1 MNDNIPAIRNALYPQ
16 LQNIKFSTFLF
27 NITPED
33 EIILNRFVG
42 TTIRGGLGYSF
53 KKVVC
58 IFKDKTKCSDCI
70 LSNECSYSILFES
83 KLQNSTATLKTS
95 NIPRPYII
103 DIANNHKKTVY
114 NKNEYLPLQLTL
126 IGNAIKYLPY
136 FFLSLQTL
144 GQTGFG
150 YQRKNFTI
158 ESILQKYPEQK
169 ELYKIEDNFLIRPDI
184 GVFREHWDK
193 PANEITI
200 KFITPTRIKHNGKLI
215 SIIEFHHLIR
225 SLVHRITFLA
235 EHWCDTKLEYDW
247 NDLIEKSESITIE
260 KCNTRWVELERYSTR
275 QKTTMKLG
283 GIVGEITY
291 KGNLENFYP
300 LITLGSHLH
309 TGKNTTFGLGKYE
322 IVWENGTRNS

>member
-1 MNDNIPAIRNALYPQ
+1 MYANIPNINNPLYSQ
-16 LQNIKFSTFLF
+16 LQNIKFSAFLF
-27 NITPED
+27 NIKPEE

-58 IFKDKTKCSDCI
+58 IFKDKTKCSDCV
-70 LSNECSYSILFES
+70 LSDNCSYSILFES
-83 KLQNSTATLKTS
+83 RLQNSSATLKAS
-95 NIPRPYII
+95 DIPRPYII
-103 DIANNHKKTVY
+103 DITNNRKKTVY

-158 ESILQKYPEQK
+158 ESIFQKYPEEK
-169 ELYKIEDNFLIRPDI
+169 ELYNTEDNFLTRPDI
-184 GVFREHWDK
+184 GVLTEYRNE
-193 PANEITI
+193 PSNEITV

-215 SIIEFHHLIR
+215 SVIEFHHLIR

-235 EHWCDTKLEYDW
+235 EHWCDTKLEDDW
-247 NDLIEKSESITIE
+247 KDLIKKAESITIE
-260 KCNTRWVELERYSTR
+260 KCETRWVELERYSTR
-275 QKTTMKLG
+275 QKTAMKLG

-291 KGNLENFYP
+291 KGNIENFYP
-300 LITLGSHLH
+300 LLALGSYLH

-322 IVWENGTRNS
+322 IENG